1 MEEEEIKEEET
12 KEEETKEEIKEE
24 EQKEENREKD
34 SLLLSCLSEMKVDI
48 DSFDFA
54 SVSKQFRILDDM
66 KIPESIKDSVDEL
79 RKQNDALEYEKM
91 GEILNNCIEKIQ
103 RGHPC

>member
-1 MEEEEIKEEET
+1 
-12 KEEETKEEIKEE
+12 
-24 EQKEENREKD
+24 
-34 SLLLSCLSEMKVDI
+34 MKVDI

-79 RKQNDALEYEKM
+79 QQNDALEYEKM
-91 GEILNNCIEKIQ
+91 GEILNNCIEKIFK
-103 RGHPC
+103 GTSLLGCPFCDSINENY